1 MDGSHQ
7 DPSDGG
13 IDSTDWTP
21 AVWDREVVDRV
32 WSFAAPVP
40 GNDAA
45 LWRKDEWGAWIHRLD
60 YGRRHSEFGW
70 EIHDASAAPGGTG
83 SDLRVLRP
91 LHWRNQLDS
100 LASQTQSKVTA
111 DGSRNVRRLL

>member
-1 MDGSHQ
+1 MAEPHQ
-7 DPSDGG
+7 DPPDDS
-13 IDSTDWTP
+13 IDSTDWAP

-32 WSFAAPVP
+32 WSFAARVA
-40 GNDAA
+40 GNDGA

-70 EIHDASAAPGGTG
+70 EIHDPAASLSGTG
-83 SDLRVLRP
+83 NGIDSLRP

-100 LASQTQSKVTA
+100 LASQTQARVTA
-111 DGSRNVRRLL
+111 DGPRNVRRLL